1 MIMNHHYLFLSHPS
15 FHLLS
20 ARPVLNRIYDSVYE
34 IKGQKLYDLLNE
46 RSELSALEDQFGKLQ
61 LVGLTQH
68 ACMDLEEFL
77 EASDAGR
84 SMRSTAATG
93 ANATSSRSHCAM
105 LVRVYQGAELL
116 GKLSLI
122 DLAGSE
128 RGVDNE
134 NTDKTT
140 RKEGRDINTSLLAL
154 KEVIRA
160 LQHGHHAQFRQS
172 KLTQVLEESLSGE
185 NCHTTVIACVSGAEK
200 DCQHT
205 MNTLRYASDL
215 RPGKHKAKTT
225 STVGL
230 KSGWIERG
238 GHGEFQQ
245 QCLRPPRRGDDPNVT
260 EIGQGAY
267 FAEQPE

>member
-1 MIMNHHYLFLSHPS
+1 MIISSFFDDHESSLPFLSHPS

-20 ARPVLNRIYDSVYE
+20 ARPVLNRVCDSVYE

-68 ACMDLEEFL
+68 ACTDLEEFL

-160 LQHGHHAQFRQS
+160 LQHGHHAPFRQS
-172 KLTQVLEESLSGE
+172 KLTQVLEG
-185 NCHTTVIACVSGAEK
+185 
-200 DCQHT
+200 
-205 MNTLRYASDL
+205 
-215 RPGKHKAKTT
+215 
-225 STVGL
+225 
-230 KSGWIERG
+230 
-238 GHGEFQQ
+238 
-245 QCLRPPRRGDDPNVT
+245 
-260 EIGQGAY
+260 
-267 FAEQPE
+267 